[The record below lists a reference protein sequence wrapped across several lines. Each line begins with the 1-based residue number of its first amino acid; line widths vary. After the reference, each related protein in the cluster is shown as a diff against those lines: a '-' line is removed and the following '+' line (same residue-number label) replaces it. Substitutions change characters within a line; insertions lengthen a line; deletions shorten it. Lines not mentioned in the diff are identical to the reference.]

1 MKLSRPIRYFAQ
13 LAITVGA
20 IYLTFS
26 QVKIHEMMPLL
37 RAIPWTYLVLCI
49 VLIHGSQFAS
59 AARTRYYL
67 HCQSIDFPF
76 WPSMKLHYIGGLFNA
91 FLPGGAGGDAY
102 KVWWL
107 KRYKQGKLLNMV
119 TLVLA
124 NRLNGLWMVGVC
136 TCVLGA
142 CSATIRA
149 LIPLGGWGILAIAIA
164 GSVSYMLLAW
174 VFLKEP
180 FVQQVQAAAY
190 SLILQLALIGVCFL
204 VCFGLGLQEH
214 AIEYTFL
221 FMFACV
227 LAMMPISI
235 GGIGVREISLLHG
248 SALLGLAEEPGVTLG
263 FIFTLFTLTI
273 PLVGAIVYHF
283 YGAEK
288 RNAFEADT
296 L

>member
-1 MKLSRPIRYFAQ
+1 MKLSRPIRYLAQ

-20 IYLTFS
+20 IYFTFS
-26 QVKIHEMMPLL
+26 QVKIHEVTPLL
-37 RAIPWTYLVLCI
+37 RTIPWSYLVGCI
-49 VLIHGSQFAS
+49 LLVHGSQFAS

-67 HCQSIDFPF
+67 HCQAINFPF

-136 TCVLGA
+136 TCVLGLF
-142 CSATIRA
+142 SVKIRE
-149 LIPLGGWGILAIAIA
+149 LIPFGSGGIVAIAIA
-164 GSVSYMLLAW
+164 GSAGYMLLARI
-174 VFLKEP
+174 FLKESIA
-180 FVQQVQAAAY
+180 QQVHAAMY
-190 SLILQLALIGVCFL
+190 SLVLQLALITVCFL

-248 SALLGLAEEPGVTLG
+248 SVLLGLQQEPGVTLG

-273 PLVGAIVYHF
+273 PLVGAVVYHF
-283 YGAEK
+283 YGSKK